1 LAVGVWYLVNSE
13 TWTWLIVLAL
23 LLIAAFWF
31 LDRLL
36 RKGVYDEDAGG
47 RSSLGNAISSMQ
59 TFVDP
64 SHRHVIE
71 EQKRKRSEHDDA
83 GEPPEPDP

>member
-1 LAVGVWYLVNSE
+1 LVNSG

-23 LLIAAFWF
+23 LLIAGFWF

-36 RKGVYDEDAGG
+36 RKGVYDEDTRGS
-47 RSSLGNAISSMQ
+47 SSLGSAISSMQ

-71 EQKRKRSEHDDA
+71 EQERKRSERDDA
-83 GEPPEPDP
+83 GDPPEPGR